1 MDILVMFFLLI
12 IIQINTQGDLDRSH
26 QPITGNHW
34 IRGTH
39 RNMRYMW
46 WNNYMCEK
54 PISPNGNEKDR
65 ERERARAWAPVL
77 CSCQRHG
84 GSSTTR
90 RQARQRDQQ
99 PRNHGSRGKSPKG
112 GAATR
117 EGQVW
122 GTPVWR
128 NACSFLSRLVTIVC
142 CIMRNEISILA
153 MLFPF
158 FTYTKMMIISKWKNG
173 FKNTTGILL
182 MLI

>member
-1 MDILVMFFLLI
+1 MNTHKAILI
-12 IIQINTQGDLDRSH
+12 SCH

-54 PISPNGNEKDR
+54 PISPNSNEKER
-65 ERERARAWAPVL
+65 ERERAWAPVL

-90 RQARQRDQQ
+90 RKAPQRDQQ
-99 PRNHGSRGKSPKG
+99 PRNHGSRGKSPG
-112 GAATR
+112 G
-117 EGQVW
+117 GQQLGRGQMW

-128 NACSFLSRLVTIVC
+128 NACLFLSRLVTIFC

-153 MLFPF
+153 MLLRF
-158 FTYTKMMIISKWKNG
+158 FY
-173 FKNTTGILL
+173 LY
-182 MLI
+182 

>member
-12 IIQINTQGDLDRSH
+12 IIQINTQGDLDRFSS
-26 QPITGNHW
+26 TNH
-34 IRGTH
+34 RQSLDP
-39 RNMRYMW
+39 
-46 WNNYMCEK
+46 WNTQKHAIYVMKQLHVWKTNL
-54 PISPNGNEKDR
+54 SNGNEKD
-65 ERERARAWAPVL
+65 RERARAWAPVL

-112 GAATR
+112 GGAATR

-128 NACSFLSRLVTIVC
+128 NACSFLSRLVTHVC

-173 FKNTTGILL
+173 FKK
-182 MLI
+182 

>member
-39 RNMRYMW
+39 SNMRYMW

-54 PISPNGNEKDR
+54 PISPNGNEKDT
-65 ERERARAWAPVL
+65 ERERARGHL
-77 CSCQRHG
+77 SCVAVRDTVARQRHG
-84 GSSTTR
+84 GRLDRETSSPGTTAPGVSHR
-90 RQARQRDQQ
+90 R
-99 PRNHGSRGKSPKG
+99 G

-128 NACSFLSRLVTIVC
+128 NACSFLSRLVTHVC

>member
-1 MDILVMFFLLI
+1 
-12 IIQINTQGDLDRSH
+12 
-26 QPITGNHW
+26 
-34 IRGTH
+34 
-39 RNMRYMW
+39 MRYMW

-112 GAATR
+112 G
-117 EGQVW
+117 GQRLGRARCEVHLCDVMHAHFYHDSLQLFVVLW
-122 GTPVWR
+122 EMKYRFWR
-128 NACSFLSRLVTIVC
+128 CSSLFLLILRWWLSQNGRTVLKIRLVSC
-142 CIMRNEISILA
+142 WCWFNKSI
-153 MLFPF
+153 
-158 FTYTKMMIISKWKNG
+158 YIE
-173 FKNTTGILL
+173 
-182 MLI
+182 